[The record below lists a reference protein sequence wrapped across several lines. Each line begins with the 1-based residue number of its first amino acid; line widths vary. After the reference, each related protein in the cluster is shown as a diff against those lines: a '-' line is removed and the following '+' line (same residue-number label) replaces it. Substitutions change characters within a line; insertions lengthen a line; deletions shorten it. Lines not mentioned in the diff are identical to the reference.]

1 MFKNFLNNNGRPTY
15 VNVDHVYCL
24 NKIFKV
30 SLEYIIKGV
39 GGIMEDDK
47 PIIVKDK
54 KEDDLYIRLKNNED
68 MIDILSKQIEILK
81 RNKRNND

>member
-1 MFKNFLNNNGRPTY
+1 M
-15 VNVDHVYCL
+15 
-24 NKIFKV
+24 